1 MFAKLTKC
9 LSTGISNF
17 ADFSQT
23 QLLRALSKKYPDFL
37 EVLEVLES
45 IDGPPQNED
54 EVESPD
60 NQTDGRWRPMVLTI
74 GLLYKLQKIEDSREG
89 HWYNSPEIFVR
100 NDDEEAEMLNV
111 FGFYWHLIL
120 KVAGVLRSAEADHSP
135 EGQDQIK
142 SMLQEAFNPDEIEAL
157 IANATD
163 NQVVEE
169 HCPDFALL
177 LDHTHKLIVINICG
191 TRMIPAP
198 KMSDVF
204 MDLYAKAEPFL
215 NGVAHQ
221 GMAIGAN
228 NILEKC
234 SSQLNEAA
242 DRYPEYGV
250 LVTGYS
256 LGAGI
261 CQLVAMK
268 LMQEG
273 SSNVRCISY
282 GAPLVYAGDDQDQNP
297 GKNLFSVVC
306 SHDGLAST
314 SLSTV
319 SKLMAQVRAVDR
331 LQYRKRDMI
340 KLLMQKIETDEGTEM
355 KEEDDSEDDEDFDK
369 DKLSGKP
376 KITLSEDW
384 QRIYDAI
391 QDAQADE
398 GVIKLKHPAKNILVF
413 KRRTTGE
420 VVTRYFQDDCVQH
433 FAESLRLRGAMF
445 NHHMPWSYKS
455 LFAGFGEDTSAV
467 PLEMVQKVLR
477 F

>member
-1 MFAKLTKC
+1 MFSKLTKC
-9 LSTGISNF
+9 LSTGLSNF

-23 QLLRALSKKYPDFL
+23 QLLKALSKKYPDFN

-45 IDGPPQNED
+45 IDGPPANVD
-54 EVESPD
+54 EVESPED
-60 NQTDGRWRPMVLTI
+60 DGRWRPMVLTI

-89 HWYNSPEIFVR
+89 HWYNCPDIFLR
-100 NDDEEAEMLNV
+100 DDSKEAEMLHV

-120 KVAGVLRSAEADHSP
+120 KVAGVLRSSEADHSA

-142 SMLQEAFNPDEIEAL
+142 ASLQEALDLEVWL
-157 IANATD
+157 ANATD
-163 NQVVEE
+163 DQVVEE

-177 LDHTHKLIVINICG
+177 VNHQHQLIVINICG

-204 MDLYAKAEPFL
+204 MDLHAKAEPYL
-215 NGVAHQ
+215 DGLAHQ
-221 GMAIGAN
+221 GMAIGAD
-228 NILEKC
+228 NILQKC
-234 SSQLNEAA
+234 SMPLKEAVEKHPA
-242 DRYPEYGV
+242 YGV

-268 LMQEG
+268 LLQEG
-273 SSNVRCISY
+273 SQVRCISY
-282 GAPLVYAGDDQDQNP
+282 GAPLVYAGDSTDLGQ
-297 GKNLFSVVC
+297 NLFSIVC
-306 SHDGLAST
+306 SHDGIAST

-331 LQYRKRDMI
+331 LQLRKRDMI
-340 KLLMQKIETDEGTEM
+340 KLLMKKIQTDEGSEM
-355 KEEDDSEDDEDFDK
+355 KEEDDSEDDDEFDK

-376 KITLSEDW
+376 KITLPEEW
-384 QRIYDAI
+384 QRIQDAI

-398 GVIKLKHPAKNILVF
+398 GVVQLTHPAKNILVF
-413 KRRTTGE
+413 KRRPTGE
-420 VVTRYFQDDCVQH
+420 VITRYFQDGCVEH
-433 FAESLRLRGAMF
+433 FAECLRLRGAMF
-445 NHHMPWSYKS
+445 NHHMPWSYNS
-455 LFAGFGEDTSAV
+455 LFAGYGDDPANV
-467 PLEMVQKVLR
+467 PAETVREILK

>member
-1 MFAKLTKC
+1 MSLKKVVKIC
-9 LSTGISNF
+9 LHLSLSSCKVQNF
-17 ADFSQT
+17 FHFDEF
-23 QLLRALSKKYPDFL
+23 LL
-37 EVLEVLES
+37 
-45 IDGPPQNED
+45 
-54 EVESPD
+54 
-60 NQTDGRWRPMVLTI
+60 

-100 NDDEEAEMLNV
+100 NDEEEAEMLNV
-111 FGFYWHLIL
+111 YGFYWHLII

-142 SMLQEAFNPDEIEAL
+142 AMLQEALGPDNIEAL

-163 NQVVEE
+163 DQVVEE

-177 LDHTHKLIVINICG
+177 LDHTHQMIVINICG

-234 SSQLNEAA
+234 SSQLTEAT
-242 DRYPEYGV
+242 DKYPEYGV

-261 CQLVAMK
+261 CQLVAMQ
-268 LMQEG
+268 LLQDG
-273 SSNVRCISY
+273 SSNVRCVSY
-282 GAPLVYAGDDQDQNP
+282 GAPLVYAGDDQDQ

-340 KLLMQKIETDEGTEM
+340 KLLMKKIQTDEGTEM

-384 QRIYDAI
+384 QIIRDAI

-398 GVIKLKHPAKNILVF
+398 GVVQLKHPAKNILVF
-413 KRRTTGE
+413 KRRPTGE

-455 LFAGFGEDTSAV
+455 LFAGYGEDASAV

-477 F
+477 Y